1 MIGETKLVVGSLY
14 PKVKKYVDEPDS
26 FASDLVSFLQIKEG
40 RSHQK
45 LFNKIYQHLPK

>member
-1 MIGETKLVVGSLY
+1 
-14 PKVKKYVDEPDS
+14 KYVDEPDS
-26 FASDLVSFLQIKEG
+26 FASDLVSFLQTKEG